1 MSARLALL
9 LSAVGVAVLIAE
21 IQERGLVEAL
31 VILVAMAVGALLAS
45 EALVVHRARIGS
57 LRRQVLIAVALAVA
71 VVLLAVAAFS
81 QLMFVSSEDALVV
94 SLVTGFAGLAGVM
107 AGRRLLSGA
116 ADDVDA
122 IRHALAAVGEGRR
135 DVHIEVGGND
145 ELAALA
151 GDANAM
157 IARLAAEERARRSL
171 IAAVSHDLRTP
182 MTSLRVLANAIQD
195 GVVDLDER
203 HDFMAGM
210 TVHIDALGSLIDD
223 LFELSRLEAGDIA
236 WSTQPVE
243 LPELVHETV
252 DAMRPQGAAKAVTVE
267 TALSAGLA
275 PVLANPEKVQRVL
288 FNLIDNAIHHTPAHG
303 TVTVLAEPNGT
314 AVEVE
319 VADTGSGI
327 PAARR
332 SYVFEAFTRGDEARS
347 GDGAGLG
354 LAIARALV
362 EAQGGGI
369 WLADATAGTRV
380 RFSLPYA

>member
-1 MSARLALL
+1 MSAKLSLL
-9 LSAVGVAVLIAE
+9 LTAAGVAVIVAE
-21 IQERGLVEAL
+21 IQQRGVAEAL
-31 VILVAMAVGALLAS
+31 IILVAMAVGTLLVS
-45 EALVVHRARIGS
+45 EALAVHRARIGS
-57 LRRQVLIAVALAVA
+57 LRRQALVAVALAVA
-71 VVLLAVAAFS
+71 VVLLTVAAFS

-94 SLVTGFAGLAGVM
+94 SLVTGFAGVAGVM
-107 AGRRLLSGA
+107 AGRRLLSGT

-122 IRHALAAVGEGRR
+122 IRHALAGVGAGRR
-135 DVHIEVGGND
+135 DVRIVVSGND

-157 IARLAAEERARRSL
+157 IAKLAAEERARRSL

-182 MTSLRVLANAIQD
+182 MTSLRVLATAIQD
-195 GVVDLDER
+195 DVVTGDER
-203 HDFMAGM
+203 EGFVAGM
-210 TVHIDALGSLIDD
+210 TVHIDALGRLIDD

-236 WSTQPVE
+236 WSTQRVQ

-252 DAMRPQGAAKAVTVE
+252 DAMRPQAIAKGVAVEAALPA
-267 TALSAGLA
+267 ALA
-275 PVLANPEKVQRVL
+275 PVRANPEKVQRVL
-288 FNLIDNAIHHTPAHG
+288 FNLIQNALQHTPANG
-303 TVTVLAEPNGT
+303 SVTVLAEPNGT

-319 VADTGSGI
+319 VADTGTGI

-332 SYVFEAFTRGDEARS
+332 PYVFEAFTRGDAARS

-369 WLADATAGTRV
+369 WLVEAQVGIRV